1 MPAAMAF
8 AATQAL
14 APRPKRRCAHELP
27 APNSRRG
34 GLRSRLFTA
43 RLISPTARVAVR
55 PIANKGKRR
64 QRRLRFCFWREHQ
77 PQLTQHREKYRSVQ
91 WNCDRPSIV
100 GFDALLLTAFLPPAS
115 NTVAGVND

>member
-1 MPAAMAF
+1 LGKSIVNAGRYGLRGDAGTGTEAEAAAG
-8 AATQAL
+8 AL
-14 APRPKRRCAHELP
+14 ELP
-27 APNSRRG
+27 APNSRRV

-43 RLISPTARVAVR
+43 RLISPTARVAIR

-77 PQLTQHREKYRSVQ
+77 PQLTPPREKYRSVQ

-100 GFDALLLTAFLPPAS
+100 DFDTLLLTAF
-115 NTVAGVND
+115 